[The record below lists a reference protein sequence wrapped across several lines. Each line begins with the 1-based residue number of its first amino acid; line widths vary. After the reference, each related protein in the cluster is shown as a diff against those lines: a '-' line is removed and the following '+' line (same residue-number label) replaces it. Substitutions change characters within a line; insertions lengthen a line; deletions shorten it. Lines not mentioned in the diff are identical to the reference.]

1 MQDGNSAIND
11 LVTAKAA
18 ELKEQGGE
26 NNQGQKKEEGSEGSN
41 KDVQLTPEQITA
53 NEAEAKKVADEA
65 AAKAEA
71 EKKEEKPDPL
81 AELLKETKFESLD
94 ALKAH
99 LTKKDEK
106 QKSPEELKREE
117 DVYRANLNNYA
128 VENQLMSN
136 DDIVKLEVIKGKAD
150 KDIVFESFSSE
161 VKDEIVADLEKQRKV
176 AGITDELTPAEIAEA
191 IDEAFEKEYPLNS
204 DNDKAKKRAEN
215 KLAKAAKEMRGPLE
229 SSFTEA
235 KTRYDSDREVKA
247 VYPVYVE
254 RLNKLLGESVSEK
267 LTLYTEKDG
276 DADVAASIDL
286 TPEERKSV
294 IEKAFKKTSTPEMFK
309 LFQEKKFD
317 KMAEILK
324 EETDGIIWKDYR
336 SRALAKVAEVF
347 TKHGTGKGSD
357 TGAKQSFET
366 NQAKAAASNK
376 VDTVSAEQQVIEGT
390 RQKKQ

>member
-235 KTRYDSDREVKA
+235 KFRNRKTDSD
-247 VYPVYVE
+247 
-254 RLNKLLGESVSEK
+254 SE
-267 LTLYTEKDG
+267 
-276 DADVAASIDL
+276 
-286 TPEERKSV
+286 
-294 IEKAFKKTSTPEMFK
+294 
-309 LFQEKKFD
+309 Q
-317 KMAEILK
+317 
-324 EETDGIIWKDYR
+324 
-336 SRALAKVAEVF
+336 
-347 TKHGTGKGSD
+347 
-357 TGAKQSFET
+357 
-366 NQAKAAASNK
+366 
-376 VDTVSAEQQVIEGT
+376 
-390 RQKKQ
+390 